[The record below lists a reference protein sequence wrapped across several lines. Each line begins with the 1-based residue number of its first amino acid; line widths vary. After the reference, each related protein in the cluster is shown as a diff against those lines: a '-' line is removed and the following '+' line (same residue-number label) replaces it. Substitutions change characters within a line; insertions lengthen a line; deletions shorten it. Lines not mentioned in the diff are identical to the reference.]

1 MFLSLSKRSE
11 TKWLS
16 RLFRETKNRPSQ
28 KRCRYSRSRSFKR
41 NAYQKAQAEKES
53 QAAEL
58 QRQTEIAE
66 SLKEKE
72 LKLATY
78 KQEQDVA
85 KAKADQAYN
94 LESARAQQ
102 QVIEQEMQIKIIE
115 RQNKSNWKKK
125 KLHVEKSNMIRK

>member
-1 MFLSLSKRSE
+1 MVQKKEECNIVDNTEKNSYVKKQITNALL
-11 TKWLS
+11 
-16 RLFRETKNRPSQ
+16 RL
-28 KRCRYSRSRSFKR
+28 
-41 NAYQKAQAEKES
+41 
-53 QAAEL
+53 
-58 QRQTEIAE
+58 
-66 SLKEKE
+66 LKEKE

-115 RQNKSNWKKK
+115 RQKQIENEMAANGDNYA
-125 KLHVEKSNMIRK
+125 KLAELQKELNEVQKALADKTERWEYLSEFVDE

>member
-1 MFLSLSKRSE
+1 M
-11 TKWLS
+11 
-16 RLFRETKNRPSQ
+16 
-28 KRCRYSRSRSFKR
+28 
-41 NAYQKAQAEKES
+41 
-53 QAAEL
+53 
-58 QRQTEIAE
+58 
-66 SLKEKE
+66 KEKE

-115 RQNKSNWKKK
+115 RQKQIELEEKEITRREKQYDSDRKS
-125 KLHVEKSNMIRK
+125 VV